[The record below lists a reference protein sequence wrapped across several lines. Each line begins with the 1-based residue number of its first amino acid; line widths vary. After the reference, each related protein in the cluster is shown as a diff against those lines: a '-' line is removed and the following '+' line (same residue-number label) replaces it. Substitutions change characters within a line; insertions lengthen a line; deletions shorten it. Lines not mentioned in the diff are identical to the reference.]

1 MVTDIHVFATANTE
15 YHLRGA
21 LCVAIR
27 DRRTGEWLTEHDAL
41 GAEVT
46 CMLARVG
53 GQWRRHVLSPR
64 TGSALWFS
72 KVQVTTSTIRAC
84 RPATN
89 HETTQ
94 YPILAGATLV
104 DAPTLPP
111 AREDQTG
118 RQTVESADEGF
129 TMVDPA
135 WLETVH

>member
-1 MVTDIHVFATANTE
+1 MSVHVFATQNTE

-27 DRRTGEWLTEHDAL
+27 DRRSGEWLTEHEAL

-72 KVQVTTSTIRAC
+72 RVQVTTSTIRTC
-84 RPATN
+84 RPATE
-89 HETTQ
+89 HEIAQ
-94 YPILAGATLV
+94 YLMLAGVTVV
-104 DAPTLPP
+104 DPPRLPP

-118 RQTVESADEGF
+118 RQMVDSVDEGF
-129 TMVDPA
+129 TTVDPS